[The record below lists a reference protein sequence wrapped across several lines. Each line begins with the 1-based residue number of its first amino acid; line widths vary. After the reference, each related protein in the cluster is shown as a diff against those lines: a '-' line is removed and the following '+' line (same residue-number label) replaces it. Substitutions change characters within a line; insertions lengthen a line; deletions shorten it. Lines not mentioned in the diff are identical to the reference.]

1 MAKKFVS
8 NKDESVRLFK
18 NPILNLFSRVHWST
32 PLIFWIPVVI
42 YSLYRGFASG
52 VSVLQTIGLFVVAIA
67 FWTFAEYLL
76 HRFVFH
82 YHATT
87 DIGKR
92 ISFLTHG
99 VHHDYPNDSKR
110 LVMPPLLGV
119 PIAAIF
125 YALFYYTLGDIYVF
139 PFFAGFISGYLVYD
153 MMHYALHHA
162 KFKNS
167 FLQEM
172 KNHHMVHHYNDDEN
186 GFGVSSMMWDMIF
199 RTMFKLKRKESVSQE
214 STQLEPSLQ

>member
-32 PLIFWIPVVI
+32 PLIFWVPVVI
-42 YSLYRGFASG
+42 YSLYRGFSNG
-52 VSVLQTIGLFVVAIA
+52 VSILQTLGLFVVALA
-67 FWTFAEYLL
+67 FWTLAEYLL

-87 DIGKR
+87 EIGKR

-110 LVMPPLLGV
+110 LVMPPLLGA

-125 YALFYYTLGDIYVF
+125 YALFYYILGNIYVS

-162 KFKNS
+162 KFKS
-167 FLQEM
+167 PFLQKM

-186 GFGVSSMMWDMIF
+186 GFGVSSMMWDMVF
-199 RTMFKLKRKESVSQE
+199 KTMFKIKRKEDISQE
-214 STQLEPSLQ
+214 SPQLEQNMR